1 MMTSRV
7 FVLQRTTDCRPRRKE
22 SDSGDRAWIFVII
35 RSEPTRNGL
44 KGVHVPPL
52 SRYYLDN
59 YSLLGMTVIVRA
71 YLSQEHRIALFA
83 LPVGGCARTVAYS
96 GVIIRGCEDGDA
108 AV

>member
-1 MMTSRV
+1 MSANILTGLAPDDSIHFRPAFPFWQKKWTQGRSRRA
-7 FVLQRTTDCRPRRKE
+7 LE
-22 SDSGDRAWIFVII
+22 SLLLYG
-35 RSEPTRNGL
+35 
-44 KGVHVPPL
+44 
-52 SRYYLDN
+52 